1 VKVAAVVLAAGASQ
15 RLGKLKQLIRL
26 GGETLVERTVRVCRE
41 AGCDPVVVVLG
52 ASADVVRRG
61 CSLESAVIVVNDGW
75 PEGMGSSVRVGVGVL
90 GGGVEGCV
98 VATCDMPAVSPEH
111 LRELMRA
118 GDVVASSYAGRCGV
132 PAYFPRDLFG
142 SLAELRGDAGARE
155 LLKGARTVELVG
167 GEMDVDTVE
176 DLARAQERFG

>member
-1 VKVAAVVLAAGASQ
+1 MKIAAVVLAAGESR
-15 RLGKLKQLIRL
+15 RLGELKQLVRL

-41 AGCDPVVVVLG
+41 AGCGPVVVVLG
-52 ASADVVRRG
+52 ASAEVVRRG
-61 CSLESAVIVVNDGW
+61 CSLEGAVVVVNEGW
-75 PEGMGSSVRVGVGVL
+75 SEGMGSSVRVGVGVL
-90 GGGVEGCV
+90 GDVEGCV
-98 VATCDMPAVSPEH
+98 VATCDMPAVSAEH

-118 GDVVASSYAGRCGV
+118 GDVVASSYAGRRGV
-132 PAYFPRDLFG
+132 PAYFPREMFG
-142 SLAELRGDAGARE
+142 SLVELRGAAGARE